1 MAVVRMAGVSFVGPR
16 DEIEAMA
23 LRLLETGDFE
33 PMSPEVMLSGGR
45 LSSRI
50 RACRSGRCDALLEK
64 LERLRGLAGTP
75 APGRRAPDGASG
87 IPSSAISFTEVSFS
101 ELEERVNRLSRLAEV
116 WQDRLEHLRMKHGRD
131 DRSEERR
138 VGKECRSRWSPY
150 R

>member
-1 MAVVRMAGVSFVGPR
+1 MAVVRMAGVSLVGPR

-23 LRLLETGDFE
+23 LGLLKAGDFE

-50 RACRSGRCDALLEK
+50 RTPQSNRWDVLLEK

-87 IPSSAISFTEVSFS
+87 IPSSAIS
-101 ELEERVNRLSRLAEV
+101 
-116 WQDRLEHLRMKHGRD
+116 
-131 DRSEERR
+131 
-138 VGKECRSRWSPY
+138 
-150 R
+150 

>member
-1 MAVVRMAGVSFVGPR
+1 MAVVRMAGVSLVGPR

-23 LRLLETGDFE
+23 LRLLEAGDFE

-75 APGRRAPDGASG
+75 APAPGRRAPDGASG
-87 IPSSAISFTEVSFS
+87 IPSSAISFTEISS
-101 ELEERVNRLSRLAEV
+101 
-116 WQDRLEHLRMKHGRD
+116 H
-131 DRSEERR
+131 
-138 VGKECRSRWSPY
+138 
-150 R
+150 